1 MACFHVDIFVRDHF
15 SHILNPVRNVAIYRN
30 PNMNPF
36 IKTKRK
42 VFSNV
47 SNLPTISL
55 FGKFRFLYV
64 EVSFK

>member
-1 MACFHVDIFVRDHF
+1 MACFHVDVFVREHF
-15 SHILNPVRNVAIYRN
+15 SHIFNPVRDFAIYRN
-30 PNMNPF
+30 PNVNAF

-55 FGKFRFLYV
+55 FGNFRFLYV
-64 EVSFK
+64 EVPFK